1 MKVTEKNLCEYF
13 RLLIRLGRIEVQ
25 GVSQWAEDMLSKSET
40 SPLWAIR
47 IASANSLQLS
57 EIDALL
63 ESVPGIVSDDL
74 PRKMVVAQI
83 RSDWLLSRIS
93 DEDLIREWYILYPDY
108 PDSQDTMH
116 AAAIW
121 QYLDE
126 VLLSFYS
133 GDKILIRIED
143 ARAHLTCLLNAY
155 AKFELSKQ

>member
-1 MKVTEKNLCEYF
+1 MKITEKNLCEYL
-13 RLLIRLGRIEVQ
+13 RLLIRLGRIDVR
-25 GVSQWAEDMLSKSET
+25 GVSQWAEDMLSKCET

-47 IASANSLQLS
+47 IASANNLQLR

-63 ESVPGIVSDDL
+63 ECVPGIVSDDL

-108 PDSQDTMH
+108 PDNQDTMH

-126 VLLSFYS
+126 VFLSIQS
-133 GDKILIRIED
+133 EDKVPISLED
-143 ARAHLTCLLNAY
+143 ARHHLASLLSYYSN
-155 AKFELSKQ
+155 FEISK